1 MYIPTLIAHRG
12 LSTFAPENTF
22 AAFNLAEQK
31 GFQMFECDVQL
42 SKDRVPVIFHDE
54 KLNRTSNGKGRVR
67 ETDFKTLQNLD
78 VGSWFGAEFKDERI
92 PSLAELLA
100 WLSEHRIAM
109 NLELKG
115 DDGATADN
123 RLLAETV
130 ADMLKPYLSRLQERL
145 LISSFQYEALE
156 TFKAKCP
163 SLPLGLLVSEK
174 QFKKLGLSGLQ
185 AQFNAL
191 QASSIN
197 PALKL
202 INEKNLA
209 GFRAICETVLVYTV
223 DIHRAQAV
231 LDKGVS
237 AVFTNG

>member
-1 MYIPTLIAHRG
+1 MYIPKLIAHRG
-12 LSTFAPENTF
+12 LSTDAPENTF
-22 AAFNLAEQK
+22 AAFNLAETK

-42 SKDRVPVIFHDE
+42 SRDDVPVIFHDE
-54 KLNRTSNGKGRVR
+54 KLNRTTNGRGRVR

-78 VGSWFGAEFKDERI
+78 AGSWFGTEFKGERI

-100 WLSEHRIAM
+100 WLSEHQIAM

-115 DDGATADN
+115 EDGAILDN
-123 RLLAETV
+123 RLLAEIV
-130 ADMLKPYLSRLQERL
+130 ADMLKPYLPHLQERL

-156 TFKAKCP
+156 AFKAKCP
-163 SLPLGLLVSEK
+163 SLSLGLLVSEK
-174 QFKKLGLSGLQ
+174 QFKKLGFAGLKE
-185 AQFNAL
+185 QFTAL
-191 QASSIN
+191 QATSIN

-209 GFRAICETVLVYTV
+209 GFHAICDTIIVYTV